1 VARGDNTVA
10 DYNAMAG
17 EPDPTEAADHIDN
30 WCDLGT
36 RGETWKNCEI
46 WYPTMPGCWFQ
57 LAMLWLYLGY
67 YGEGKN
73 YFAASYT
80 NFCASVAFLVIAI
93 WGGVNIQGVD
103 IVVWGIVIA
112 LVNAIKILINMSASK
127 RFDDVFDGDMQT
139 VYNNLFAPF
148 EYSKDDFVDLV
159 TVKGCDVKTLPA
171 GQNYAIEGKTTTDR
185 LSYMFAGKMKVSVND
200 EFLHYVN
207 VNDFIDSP
215 EWETIRL
222 NPSKKDTYKVTI
234 EAVEPCRF
242 ITWKKK
248 PLLALLAKHKDLA
261 KVLSTMI
268 GRDVVRKLYALN
280 KRRMNE
286 RGYNYDIRLPCI
298 ISLKDEVEEREAKRV
313 EAQASPRQQRQR
325 KLGNRAQEEFSRLQ
339 RASVK
344 SNN

>member
-1 VARGDNTVA
+1 MG
-10 DYNAMAG
+10 
-17 EPDPTEAADHIDN
+17 
-30 WCDLGT
+30 
-36 RGETWKNCEI
+36 
-46 WYPTMPGCWFQ
+46 
-57 LAMLWLYLGY
+57 
-67 YGEGKN
+67 
-73 YFAASYT
+73 
-80 NFCASVAFLVIAI
+80 
-93 WGGVNIQGVD
+93 
-103 IVVWGIVIA
+103 
-112 LVNAIKILINMSASK
+112 
-127 RFDDVFDGDMQT
+127 
-139 VYNNLFAPF
+139 
-148 EYSKDDFVDLV
+148 
-159 TVKGCDVKTLPA
+159 
-171 GQNYAIEGKTTTDR
+171 EGKTTTDR

-298 ISLKDEVEEREAKRV
+298 ISLKDEVEEREA
-313 EAQASPRQQRQR
+313 QASPRQQRQR

-344 SNN
+344 SN